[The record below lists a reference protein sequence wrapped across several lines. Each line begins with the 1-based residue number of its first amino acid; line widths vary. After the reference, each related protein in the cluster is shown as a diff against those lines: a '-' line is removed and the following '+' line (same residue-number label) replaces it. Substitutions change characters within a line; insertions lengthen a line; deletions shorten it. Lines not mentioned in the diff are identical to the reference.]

1 MSYIYCEYGGEG
13 AGPRVVVQLA
23 LVPLGVRGLR
33 RRPGQH
39 MALSLPML
47 QGTTTV
53 AKCEVQE

>member
-1 MSYIYCEYGGEG
+1 MSYIYRKHGGEG

-39 MALSLPML
+39 LAVPLPML
-47 QGTTTV
+47 QGTTIV
-53 AKCEVQE
+53 ISYIP